1 MEAWNRSI
9 PRIPTYTRSIGRALR
24 LEFCSARYHVTSRG
38 DRGER
43 IYENDEEHERFLEIL
58 GRVVPAINWICHAC
72 WLMDDHNAEAL
83 APLAGTRPERVAAQW
98 KLVRVALGLRRIRS
112 LNAP

>member
-1 MEAWNRSI
+1 M
-9 PRIPTYTRSIGRALR
+9 
-24 LEFCSARYHVTSRG
+24 TSRG